1 MNILFLTKEEGYTWK
16 PLFNKWCWENWST
29 KCKRMKLEHFLT
41 LHIKINSK
49 WIKDLNKKPE
59 TIKLLRGKQRQNTD
73 INHSQVPV

>member
-16 PLFNKWCWENWST
+16 PL
-29 KCKRMKLEHFLT
+29 
-41 LHIKINSK
+41 IKINSK

-73 INHSQVPV
+73 INHSQDPV